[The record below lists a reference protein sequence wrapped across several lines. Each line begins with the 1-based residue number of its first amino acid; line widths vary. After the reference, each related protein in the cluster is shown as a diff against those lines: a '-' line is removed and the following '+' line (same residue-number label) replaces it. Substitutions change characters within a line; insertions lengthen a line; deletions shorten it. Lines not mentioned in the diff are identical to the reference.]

1 MSFGNIILI
10 LLMLAVLGV
19 LFTGIASMLV
29 GGEFN
34 RKYGNRLMQARVGLQ
49 AAAIAL
55 LLLLA
60 MCSGGGE

>member
-1 MSFGNIILI
+1 MSFGNILLI

-19 LFTGIASMLV
+19 LFVGIGSMLA

-34 RKYGNRLMQARVGLQ
+34 RKYGNKLMVARVSLQ

-60 MCSGGGE
+60 MCGKGT